1 MEWVETTAKTVENA
15 KDAALDQL
23 GVDEQDAEFEVLEE
37 PRTGLFGGVRGEAR
51 PRAGVRPGEPRAKA
65 ERGAGRRRD
74 GGSGGGGNRSRNRGG
89 RGRGGAK
96 SGSDQPAPARE
107 PSTTETRDEE
117 RVAESPAAVA
127 TLTEDTGADAG
138 TTAAG
143 DATPARSG
151 NGGRSRGN
159 RGGRNRNRKPSGGGG
174 STTDASTQDSP
185 SGDDATTKEQAM
197 SEDVTVQEQA
207 EIIEGFL
214 GGLVDAFGVEAT
226 IRRDQVDD
234 ETIEL
239 DLTGDDL
246 GLLIGPKGRTL
257 WAIQE
262 LSRTVVQ
269 RQATGTHHGRVRID
283 VGGYRQRR
291 KEALVRF
298 TRQLAAEVQESGVA
312 RSLEPMGAADRKIVH
327 DTVNE
332 MDGISTTSEG
342 EEPRRRVVIVP
353 AD

>member
-1 MEWVETTAKTVENA
+1 MEWVETTGRTVEDA

-23 GVDEQDAEFEVLEE
+23 GVDEQDAEFEILEE
-37 PRTGLFGGVRGEAR
+37 PRTGLFGRVRGEAR
-51 PRAGVRPGEPRAKA
+51 VRARVKPRQPRAKA
-65 ERGAGRRRD
+65 ERGNRRRRD
-74 GGSGGGGNRSRNRGG
+74 GGGGGGKGGGG
-89 RGRGGAK
+89 RGRGGRNR
-96 SGSDQPAPARE
+96 SGGGKGGGDRADAGDRTDAPATADQA
-107 PSTTETRDEE
+107 PDATEAPTE
-117 RVAESPAAVA
+117 AAVA
-127 TLTEDTGADAG
+127 TLNDEPTTSGSGGDREGGA
-138 TTAAG
+138 
-143 DATPARSG
+143 
-151 NGGRSRGN
+151 GRSRGS
-159 RGGRNRNRKPSGGGG
+159 RGGRNRNRKPSGDGGG
-174 STTDASTQDSP
+174 TNRSTEQDAPT
-185 SGDDATTKEQAM
+185 GGDATTKEQAM
-197 SEDVTVQEQA
+197 TEDVTVQEQA

-214 GGLVDAFGVEAT
+214 EGLVDAFGVEAS
-226 IRRDQVDD
+226 IRRDEVDD

-332 MDGISTTSEG
+332 MDGIATTSEG

>member
-1 MEWVETTAKTVENA
+1 MEWVETTAKTVEDA

-37 PRTGLFGGVRGEAR
+37 PRTGLFGRVRGEAR
-51 PRAGVRPGEPRAKA
+51 VRARVRPRQPRAKA
-65 ERGAGRRRD
+65 ERGSRRRRQGEGSGGDNRNRSRGGRNRGGSKGGGDRSAGPPVLSATEPVDSPAPAPASAATGADD
-74 GGSGGGGNRSRNRGG
+74 GGSGPDTMGPTEPPGGGTGG
-89 RGRGGAK
+89 
-96 SGSDQPAPARE
+96 
-107 PSTTETRDEE
+107 
-117 RVAESPAAVA
+117 
-127 TLTEDTGADAG
+127 
-138 TTAAG
+138 
-143 DATPARSG
+143 
-151 NGGRSRGN
+151 GGRSRGS
-159 RGGRNRNRKPSGGGG
+159 RGGRNRNRRPSGGGRT
-174 STTDASTQDSP
+174 TTDASNQDSP
-185 SGDDATTKEQAM
+185 TGDDATTKEQAM

-214 GGLVDAFGVEAT
+214 GGLVDAFGVEAS

-234 ETIEL
+234 DTIEL

-312 RSLEPMGAADRKIVH
+312 RSLEPMGAADRKVVH

-332 MDGISTTSEG
+332 MEGISTTSEG